1 VLVLDEY
8 PEDLG
13 LEWTI
18 DILWLKQSLVVEI
31 KRWMPNSVVFQIVQE
46 CFSLKKVLSIRP
58 LQRAVS
64 AATYAIDNNAKAM
77 AWQQTSNYCGLFYK
91 RSRKRK
97 GSGTGRGYYLEL
109 YPRSHGAFFGIL
121 PPNA

>member
-64 AATYAIDNNAKAM
+64 AATYAIDNNAKATTVDGNDEEGDDKEE
-77 AWQQTSNYCGLFYK
+77 QEQRSPYKSNRHIQSFVPCALLRGLL
-91 RSRKRK
+91 S
-97 GSGTGRGYYLEL
+97 S
-109 YPRSHGAFFGIL
+109 
-121 PPNA
+121 